1 LEGTIMDQ
9 QKITEQAGQL
19 ASKAAKVGGQ
29 AKDRAT
35 VIAGEVVH
43 RAGPIAGQARTKAA
57 DLAHKAGPVAA
68 HGVHTTASKL
78 DQLTRGKYSDRIKSV
93 STTLEH
99 LLDRGPHPDD
109 AAGPPSS
116 NGARANGVKP
126 EPEAPAAGP
135 GSAAGRGGAA
145 PRRAAKGDT
154 GS

>member
-1 LEGTIMDQ
+1 MDQ

-29 AKDRAT
+29 AKERAT

-43 RAGPIAGQARTKAA
+43 RAGPIAGQARTKAT

-99 LLDRGPHPDD
+99 LLDRGPHPDE
-109 AAGPPSS
+109 AGAPPS
-116 NGARANGVKP
+116 NGARTNGPRANGTKP
-126 EPEAPAAGP
+126 EPETAAGP
-135 GSAAGRGGAA
+135 GSAA
-145 PRRAAKGDT
+145 PRRAAKGDS

>member
-1 LEGTIMDQ
+1 MDQ

-19 ASKAAKVGGQ
+19 ANKAAKVGGQ

-43 RAGPIAGQARTKAA
+43 RAGPMAGQARTKAA
-57 DLAHKAGPVAA
+57 DLAHKAGPMAA

-99 LLDRGPHPDD
+99 LLDRGPHADG
-109 AAGPPSS
+109 AGPAGPSS
-116 NGARANGVKP
+116 NGARSNGS
-126 EPEAPAAGP
+126 
-135 GSAAGRGGAA
+135 GS
-145 PRRAAKGDT
+145 
-154 GS
+154 

>member
-1 LEGTIMDQ
+1 MDQ

-29 AKDRAT
+29 AKERAT

-43 RAGPIAGQARTKAA
+43 RAGPMAGQARTKAT

-99 LLDRGPHPDD
+99 LLDRGSHPDD
-109 AAGPPSS
+109 AGAPAS
-116 NGARANGVKP
+116 NGAHANGAKP
-126 EPEAPAAGP
+126 EPETPAAGP
-135 GSAAGRGGAA
+135 GSAA

>member
-1 LEGTIMDQ
+1 MDQ

-29 AKDRAT
+29 AKERAT

-78 DQLTRGKYSDRIKSV
+78 DQLTRGKYSDRIKSA

-99 LLDRGPHPDD
+99 LLDRDSQHDNGVD
-109 AAGPPSS
+109 AAETSNDTERS
-116 NGARANGVKP
+116 NGTKP
-126 EPEAPAAGP
+126 KS
-135 GSAAGRGGAA
+135 GS
-145 PRRAAKGDT
+145 
-154 GS
+154 

>member
-1 LEGTIMDQ
+1 MDQ

-29 AKDRAT
+29 ARERAT
-35 VIAGEVVH
+35 VIAGEVAH

-99 LLDRGPHPDD
+99 LLDRGPRANGGADVTGRSGRSGQPSTVDGPN
-109 AAGPPSS
+109 AAARS
-116 NGARANGVKP
+116 NGAKP
-126 EPEAPAAGP
+126 
-135 GSAAGRGGAA
+135 GAE
-145 PRRAAKGDT
+145 G
-154 GS
+154 